1 MLTTSSG
8 EDKPAQVS
16 QTCAPEDAKK
26 LASAFEGA
34 GFANSTPAALRPGR
48 LQKNWALL
56 RKLHRATLIA
66 RQQGLELPTT
76 AAKEA
81 ASDDLRALQQ
91 VAKQGE
97 EQKARQIRDGERS
110 SFTTDF
116 QQFGYAAPLS
126 PLRERDEVAL
136 DELFQRSD
144 MLAIETDISSCLL
157 KLMPEPCWD
166 DDPFE
171 FIREFL

>member
-8 EDKPAQVS
+8 DDKPSQVS
-16 QTCAPEDAKK
+16 QAFASEAAKK
-26 LASAFEGA
+26 LTEALDGAS
-34 GFANSTPAALRPGR
+34 FASSTPATLRPGR

-76 AAKEA
+76 PAREA
-81 ASDDLRALQQ
+81 ASDELRALQQ

-97 EQKARQIRDGERS
+97 KQKVRQIKDGERS
-110 SFTTDF
+110 SFATDF

-136 DELFQRSD
+136 DDLFRRED
-144 MLAIETDISSCLL
+144 MVAIETDISSCLL